1 MPHRSRAVVAHAPG
15 GPEVLRVVE
24 VDVPDPGPDEVLVAV
39 HAAGVGHG
47 DLDAYRPGTA
57 APGPVR
63 PGAEVA
69 GVVRAVGSAVR
80 WFSPGDEV
88 VAWPVD
94 GGYAD
99 LVVAPERVLVR
110 RPPGL
115 SAPAGAGLL
124 AAGAAALHAVDV
136 TGVGAHDVVLVHGGS
151 GGVGRMA
158 AQLCALRG
166 ARVVTTVSPR
176 HVACLDR
183 YGAVP
188 VASGPGLL
196 ERVRAA
202 VGPDDRVDVAI
213 DTTGTVEALD
223 VSVALVADRTRVV
236 TLPASAR
243 AAALGVR
250 ALGPGAGRGAG
261 LQEAA
266 RAHLSALAADGALDV
281 HVAAT
286 FPLADVADAHRLQA
300 TRRAG
305 GKVVLLTGR

>member
-1 MPHRSRAVVAHAPG
+1 M
-15 GPEVLRVVE
+15 LRVVE
-24 VDVPDPGPDEVLVAV
+24 VDVPDPGPDEVLVEV

-47 DLDAYRPGTA
+47 DLDACRPG
-57 APGPVR
+57 PGPGGTVR
-63 PGAEVA
+63 LGVEVA

-88 VAWPVD
+88 VAWPVV
-94 GGYAD
+94 GGCAD

-115 SAPAGAGLL
+115 PAPAAAGLL

-158 AQLCALRG
+158 VQLCALRG
-166 ARVVTTVSPR
+166 ARVVTTVSPQ
-176 HVACLDR
+176 HVTCLDR

-188 VASGPGLL
+188 IPSGPDLL
-196 ERVRAA
+196 DRVRAA
-202 VGPDDRVDVAI
+202 AAPDDRVDVAI

-223 VSVALVADRTRVV
+223 ASVALVADRTRVV
-236 TLPASAR
+236 TFPPSAR

-250 ALGPGAGRGAG
+250 ALGPDAGRGAG